1 MTMAKKKRVRPYHSL
16 EEIQM
21 RKEQLDE
28 VIELENEEIKRLWGV
43 LTEKNDEQSPGEQ
56 IAKYVKYG
64 IMAYDGM
71 MTLRKLKRN
80 YGSLMNI
87 FRR

>member
-1 MTMAKKKRVRPYHSL
+1 MAKKKRVRPYHSL

-28 VIELENEEIKRLWGV
+28 VIELENDEIKRLWGQ
-43 LTEKNDEQSPGEQ
+43 LTAKEEELSRGEQ
-56 IAKYVKYG
+56 IAKYVQYG
-64 IMAYDGM
+64 IMAYDGV
-71 MTLRKLKRN
+71 MTLRKLRNN
-80 YGSLMNI
+80 YGNILNI

>member
-1 MTMAKKKRVRPYHSL
+1 MVKKKRVRAYHSL

-28 VIELENEEIKRLWGV
+28 VIELENEEIKRLWGE
-43 LTEKNDEQSPGEQ
+43 LTEKEGEMSRSEQ
-56 IAKYVKYG
+56 ILKFVKYG

-71 MTLRKLKRN
+71 MTLHKLKRN
-80 YGSLMNI
+80 YGNILNI

>member
-1 MTMAKKKRVRPYHSL
+1 
-16 EEIQM
+16 M

-28 VIELENEEIKRLWGV
+28 VIELENEEIKRLWGQ
-43 LTEKNDEQSPGEQ
+43 LTTDDEELSRGEQ
-56 IAKYVKYG
+56 ITKYIKYG
-64 IMAYDGM
+64 MMAYDGL

-80 YGSLMNI
+80 YGSILNI